1 MHKRKCIVCQKGHPS
16 TLHGGKGLSV
26 HFASMPSMSISMC
39 VVQVQLWHKDN
50 PDVRT
55 TVYALLDECCNG
67 TFIKDDILE
76 SLNVPAV
83 DRGPHLPVKVNTI
96 IGAKEQGAGGAK
108 GLIVQAIES
117 HRSIYHD
124 SPTPLPYTYA
134 RSFLAVGSEETPT
147 PSRIR
152 PWSYRGL

>member
-1 MHKRKCIVCQKGHPS
+1 
-16 TLHGGKGLSV
+16 
-26 HFASMPSMSISMC
+26 MC
-39 VVQVQLWHKDN
+39 VVQVQLWHTDN
-50 PDVRT
+50 PDSRT

-76 SLNVPAV
+76 NLNVPAG

-108 GLIVQAIES
+108 GLVVQAIET

-134 RSFLAVGSEETPT
+134 RSFLAVGSEEIPT
-147 PSRIR
+147 LSRIR
-152 PWSYRGL
+152 P